1 MARMNWDRNR
11 SRQRI
16 AARGCEDINGAMP
29 SVVLPFPKTRR
40 RKPRPTKA
48 ELRAQGAKAFKAFKG
63 AIHKAGTAFN
73 LHCPQCHHSGRA
85 VVPPGHRMKFRCS
98 KCGTRI

>member
-1 MARMNWDRNR
+1 MARMNWSRNR

-16 AARGCEDINGAMP
+16 ARYGSEDINGAMP
-29 SVVLPFPKTRR
+29 NVVLPFSKTRR
-40 RKPRPTKA
+40 KPQRSKA
-48 ELRAQGAKAFKAFKG
+48 ELRKQGAKAVQAVKG
-63 AIHKAGTAFN
+63 ELRKVGTEFH

-85 VVPPGHRMKFRCS
+85 VVPPGHSMKFRCS

>member
-16 AARGCEDINGAMP
+16 ARDGSEDINGAMP
-29 SVVLPFPKTRR
+29 NVVLPFPKTRR
-40 RKPRPTKA
+40 RKPQRSKA
-48 ELRAQGAKAFKAFKG
+48 EIREQGAKAFAAFKG

-85 VVPPGHRMKFRCS
+85 VVPHGHSMKFRCS
-98 KCGTRI
+98 KCGTRL

>member
-16 AARGCEDINGAMP
+16 ARYGSEDINGVMP

-40 RKPRPTKA
+40 RKAQRSKA
-48 ELRAQGAKAFKAFKG
+48 ELREQGAKAFEAFKG
-63 AIHKAGTAFN
+63 TIHKAGTEFH

-85 VVPPGHRMKFRCS
+85 VVPPGHSMKFRCS
-98 KCGTRI
+98 RCGTRV

>member
-1 MARMNWDRNR
+1 MARMNWSRSSARDRVR
-11 SRQRI
+11 M
-16 AARGCEDINGAMP
+16 RGSDDICGREP
-29 SVVLPFPKTRR
+29 SVVLPFLKTRR
-40 RKPRPTKA
+40 GKPRPTKA
-48 ELRAQGAKAFKAFKG
+48 ELRERGAKALEAFKG
-63 AIHKAGTAFN
+63 EIRKVGTAFN